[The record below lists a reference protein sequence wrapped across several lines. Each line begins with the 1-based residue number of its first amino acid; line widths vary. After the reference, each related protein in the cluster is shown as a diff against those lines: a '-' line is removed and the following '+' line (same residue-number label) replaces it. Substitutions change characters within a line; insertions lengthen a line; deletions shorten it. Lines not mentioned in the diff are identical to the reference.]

1 MRKLILLL
9 CMGLFQ
15 LCSPALVYGQAKD
28 RFAVIAYY
36 SGKRPSQADSFEVEK
51 LTHVIFSFCHLKGA
65 RLNVDRAN
73 DSVMIQKLV
82 SLKKRNAD
90 LKVMLSLGGWG
101 GCATCSDVFSSKEN
115 RKIFAESVKELN
127 QYFGTDGIDLDW
139 EYPTIAGYPG
149 HKYQPAD
156 KKNFTKLV
164 KQLRKTLG
172 KEKEISFAA
181 GGFNHYIE
189 GAVEWKKIMKELDR
203 VNLMT
208 YDLVHGFSTTTGHH
222 TPLYSTSQQTESINN
237 AVEKLIA
244 LKVPKEKIVIG
255 AAFYGR
261 MWEAV
266 ADTNNGLYQKGK
278 FKTSIAF
285 KNFASKLS
293 ADTGFVYHWD
303 ETAMAPY
310 LYNQKQQLFVTYDD
324 KKSMELKTRYAI
336 EKGLGGIMFWELT
349 EDVYGDGLLKVI
361 DESRSKLK

>member
-1 MRKLILLL
+1 MRKQVFTFCI
-9 CMGLFQ
+9 GLFQ
-15 LCSPALVYGQAKD
+15 LCSTALVYGQTKD
-28 RFAVIAYY
+28 SFAVIAYY
-36 SGKRPSQADSFEVEK
+36 SGKRPSQVDSFEVEK
-51 LTHVIFSFCHLKGA
+51 LTHIIFSFCHLKGA

-82 SLKKRNAD
+82 SLKKRNPD

-101 GCATCSDVFSSKEN
+101 GCATCSDIFSSKEN
-115 RKIFAESVKELN
+115 RKVFAESVKELN

-139 EYPTIAGYPG
+139 EYPTIAGYPE
-149 HKYQPAD
+149 HKYQAAD
-156 KKNFTKLV
+156 KENFTKLV

-189 GAVEWKKIMKELDR
+189 EAVEWKKIMKELDR

-222 TPLYSTSQQTESINN
+222 TPLYSTRQQTESINN

-266 ADTNNGLYQKGK
+266 PDTNTGLYQKGK

-285 KNFASKLS
+285 KNFASQLS
-293 ADTGFVYHWD
+293 VDTGFVYYWD

-310 LYNQKQQLFVTYDD
+310 LYNSKRQLFVTYDD
-324 KKSMELKTRYAI
+324 KKSMALKTKYAI

-349 EDVYGDGLLKVI
+349 EDVYNNGLLEVI
-361 DESRSKLK
+361 DESRSMFK